1 MDGKPTSEVTI
12 FLNCINHKV
21 CRVAPMNV
29 AQSASA
35 SLIEDGKKKKI
46 YVFGGCWDDD
56 SSNWVEVYDIET
68 ETWGLLLSVSTPK
81 MPLRIKECM
90 AMDEKHVYAVDEDGK
105 IFFFSTSECRFW
117 AAGEAKESDPDN
129 KNDWCL
135 FDQTFFCRGVGGR
148 ILWRSLT
155 ELGWKEVKVWKSCS
169 SNTSSKSA
177 ASLVIGWPSSGPKVL
192 VVSISGLGN
201 IEWSGAVFSDS
212 SYTGLN
218 LLLLIISIY
227 EYSQSF
233 VFVDQLKTSPEEE
246 KHHDSVSQESE
257 LLGFKGANEDNLNPR
272 VRHYFER
279 GNGLFLH
286 LHNTIWEGSED
297 PLRMVLYV
305 RFEGSSE
312 IACSKSNTESILI
325 NVPLLYKAY
334 YHYCSASDKLRRITV
349 ITFFSKLRANLKPN
363 PFVRTS
369 NNCNSGT
376 QSDEMIQNNQVKII

>member
-1 MDGKPTSEVTI
+1 MVSRRHRYIAVSRKLWTMRYQMDSVEPYVYVFMHMYPDPSPWWFVFHPVQRRLKQVHPSLCPAAPLEGSCFVTTESGI
-12 FLNCINHKV
+12 YTESHGRQTHIGI

-177 ASLVIGWPSSGPKVL
+177 ASL
-192 VVSISGLGN
+192 
-201 IEWSGAVFSDS
+201 
-212 SYTGLN
+212 
-218 LLLLIISIY
+218 
-227 EYSQSF
+227 
-233 VFVDQLKTSPEEE
+233 LKTSPEEE

-279 GNGLFLH
+279 GNGVHDLFEFDDT
-286 LHNTIWEGSED
+286 NI
-297 PLRMVLYV
+297 
-305 RFEGSSE
+305 
-312 IACSKSNTESILI
+312 IK
-325 NVPLLYKAY
+325 
-334 YHYCSASDKLRRITV
+334 
-349 ITFFSKLRANLKPN
+349 
-363 PFVRTS
+363 
-369 NNCNSGT
+369 
-376 QSDEMIQNNQVKII
+376 DEEMQTGLT